1 MQTISKTFGKTF
13 QFELNSEQVTITDWE
28 LIDNGIKLYQ
38 QGIYKGTVLKESD
51 DYEQLKY
58 DLKENS
64 VEGI

>member
-13 QFELNSEQVTITDWE
+13 QFKLNSEQVTITDWE